1 MNPQNHAT
9 ALNWG
14 LVIAIVCAIFASCL
28 LGSVP
33 IPATDLFASIFGGG
47 DASTHL
53 ILWEIRLPR
62 AVAALMVG
70 GALGASGAALQGLL
84 RNPLAEPG
92 VLGVS
97 ASASLCAT
105 IAIFWGLTALSPWI
119 LPAAAIAGAVASTL
133 LLASLAPRVGSVVT
147 LILIGV
153 GISSLAGAIMMLL
166 LNLAPN
172 PFSLADMINWTMGSV
187 ANRSFDDLAF
197 AAPFWALGLAC
208 LLVTSR
214 DLLALGL
221 GEEGA
226 RAIGVDSTRVSM
238 VTVVG
243 AGLMTGAAVSIAGAV
258 GFVGIVAP
266 HLVRPLVGHDPGRA
280 VVPSAL
286 LGGLLLVVA
295 DTLVRVIPTG
305 QELKLG
311 VIIALIGAPVFIIIA
326 ATRKDQGDMA

>member
-1 MNPQNHAT
+1 MNPHNHAT
-9 ALNWG
+9 ALNAG
-14 LVIAIVCAIFASCL
+14 LVIAIICALFASCL
-28 LGSVP
+28 LGSVA
-33 IPATDLFASIFGGG
+33 IPAADLLASVFGSGEAG
-47 DASTHL
+47 THV
-53 ILWEIRLPR
+53 ILWQIRLPR
-62 AVAALMVG
+62 TLAALMVG
-70 GALGASGAALQGLL
+70 AALGASGGALQGLL

-105 IAIFWGLTALSPWI
+105 IAIFWGVTALSPWV
-119 LPAAAIAGAVASTL
+119 LPAAAIAGALVSTL

-197 AAPFWALGLAC
+197 AAPFWMIGLVC
-208 LLVTSR
+208 LLATSR

-226 RAIGVDSTRVSM
+226 RAIGVDNARVSTL
-238 VTVVG
+238 TVLG

-258 GFVGIVAP
+258 GFIGIVAP

-280 VVPSAL
+280 IVPSAL

-295 DTLVRVIPTG
+295 DTLVRVIPTS

-311 VIIALIGAPVFIIIA
+311 VIIALIGAPIFIVIA

>member
-1 MNPQNHAT
+1 MKPQNHAT

-14 LVIAIVCAIFASCL
+14 LVIAIACAILASCL

-33 IPATDLFASIFGGG
+33 IPTADLLASVFGGG
-47 DASTHL
+47 QASTHL

-105 IAIFWGLTALSPWI
+105 IAIFWGLTALSPWV
-119 LPAAAIAGAVASTL
+119 LPAAAIAGALASTL
-133 LLASLAPRVGSVVT
+133 VLASLAPRVGSVVT

-197 AAPFWALGLAC
+197 AAPFWTVGLAC

-226 RAIGVDSTRVSM
+226 QAIGVDSARVSM
-238 VTVVG
+238 LTVVG

-286 LGGLLLVVA
+286 LGGLLLMIADAVA
-295 DTLVRVIPTG
+295 RIIPTQ

-311 VIIALIGAPVFIIIA
+311 VIIALIGAPIFIAIA
-326 ATRKDQGDMA
+326 ATRKDQGDMT